1 MSVRNIF
8 ADESHDIYTVRTHA
22 DGPDGELPLT
32 AEMLINRPSG
42 DLFGMTMNA
51 GMGWSPDELDRDGIL
66 LLSTLGGL
74 RGADGKP
81 VALAL
86 HQGHYELDIQI
97 KAAAEVIKANHAL
110 PYAVYVS
117 DPCDGRTQG
126 TTGMFDSLPY
136 RNDASM
142 VMRRLIR
149 SLPDAKA
156 VIGVASCDKGLP
168 ATMMALAAQHNIATV
183 LVPGGATLPAKD
195 GEDNGKVQTIGA
207 RFANGE
213 LSLQDARRA
222 GCKACASSGGA
233 VNFWALPGHLR
244 WWPKDWGWQSH
255 IQPLPLPVSLCGG
268 RSPELPRELR

>member
-1 MSVRNIF
+1 MSVRSIF

-32 AEMLINRPSG
+32 PEMLINRPSG

-74 RGADGKP
+74 RGEDGKP
-81 VALAL
+81 IALAL
-86 HQGHYELDIQI
+86 HQGHYELDIQM
-97 KAAAEVIKANHAL
+97 KAAAEVIKANRAL

-149 SLPDAKA
+149 SLP
-156 VIGVASCDKGLP
+156 G
-168 ATMMALAAQHNIATV
+168 HH
-183 LVPGGATLPAKD
+183 D
-195 GEDNGKVQTIGA
+195 GP
-207 RFANGE
+207 
-213 LSLQDARRA
+213 RRA
-222 GCKACASSGGA
+222 A
-233 VNFWALPGHLR
+233 
-244 WWPKDWGWQSH
+244 
-255 IQPLPLPVSLCGG
+255 
-268 RSPELPRELR
+268 